1 MTDVKLVVEE
11 IRAPKDSNVIVG
23 QTHFI
28 KSASDL
34 FEALAEASPQIRFGL
49 AFCESSGKCLV
60 RSEGND
66 DELRRAAEENALRLA
81 CGHSFII
88 FLRNAF
94 PINVLNRVKA
104 VSEVCTVF
112 CASANPVQ
120 VIVAETPQGRGIM
133 GVVDGLQP
141 KGVEGEEDKRER
153 KEFLRKL
160 GYKL

>member
-1 MTDVKLVVEE
+1 MADVKLVVEE
-11 IRAPKDSNVIVG
+11 IHAPKDSNLILG

-66 DELRRAAEENALRLA
+66 EELRRAAEENALRLA
-81 CGHSFII
+81 CGHSFVI

-94 PINVLNRVKA
+94 PVNVLNRIKA

-112 CASANPVQ
+112 CATANPVQ

-133 GVVDGLQP
+133 GVVDGSPP

-153 KEFLRKL
+153 KEFLKKL